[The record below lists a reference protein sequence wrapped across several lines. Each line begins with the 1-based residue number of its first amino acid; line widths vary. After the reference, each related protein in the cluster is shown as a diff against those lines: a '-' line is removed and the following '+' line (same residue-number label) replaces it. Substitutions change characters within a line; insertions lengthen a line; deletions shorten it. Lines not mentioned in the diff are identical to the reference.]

1 MSPSLFPLQ
10 IQTEIIA
17 TNTLTITNLDH
28 ATFLF
33 ENLVSLRSRL
43 EQYGAIHKFV
53 PIKSFNR
60 ILAIFFQTGEA
71 QVAKSHIDRTLFLGN
86 IIRVYFGSHTPVY
99 DGFDSSRHL
108 NVPEIEKNWLSSPP
122 GSPPIGWNPT
132 RENAPNSVTFAHDI
146 IHSLSHIN
154 TISEL
159 NLPKILK
166 GNDNLEEFSLDDKF
180 EKEVNDDFKVSHTQ
194 IPVLTVLSSDTK
206 IDHNKKSECNVPLI
220 LIQDWDE
227 IPSPNKKSN
236 NLIRKFNS
244 QNTKI
249 PPTPTPTPRPPF
261 S

>member
-17 TNTLTITNLDH
+17 TNTLTITNLDRD
-28 ATFLF
+28 TFLF

-43 EQYGAIHKFV
+43 ERYGAIHKFI

-60 ILAIFFQTGEA
+60 ILAIFFQTREA
-71 QVAKSHIDRTLFLGN
+71 QVAKSHVDRTLFLGN

-108 NVPEIEKNWLSSPP
+108 NVPELEKNWLSSPP
-122 GSPPIGWNPT
+122 GSPPVGWNPT

-146 IHSLSHIN
+146 IHSLSHVD
-154 TISEL
+154 T
-159 NLPKILK
+159 ILK
-166 GNDNLEEFSLDDKF
+166 GNNDLEEFSLDDKP
-180 EKEVNDDFKVSHTQ
+180 EKEVNYNFEVSNTQ
-194 IPVLTVLSSDTK
+194 KIPVLTVLSSDTK

-227 IPSPNKKSN
+227 IPPNKKSN
-236 NLIRKFNS
+236 NLIRNFNF

-249 PPTPTPTPRPPF
+249 PPTPTSRPPF